1 MITYEIDSA
10 TGSTTTVTLLRHTSG
25 HLFDTRD
32 IICDEAGIETC
43 QVVGP
48 TKPGSER
55 AKDSLHR
62 VAPIPLHPLKAGEEL
77 SRRPFDC
84 TRHNLDDDMNRDGR
98 IVRCEEMLE
107 ADLNG
112 EIVALH
118 IERGQCYGLNAVA
131 SDIWRMLAE
140 PISLDEIC
148 TRLTEDYEIDS
159 PTCREEVLR
168 LISQLEDEG
177 LVKHVAS

>member
-1 MITYEIDSA
+1 
-10 TGSTTTVTLLRHTSG
+10 
-25 HLFDTRD
+25 
-32 IICDEAGIETC
+32 
-43 QVVGP
+43 
-48 TKPGSER
+48 
-55 AKDSLHR
+55 
-62 VAPIPLHPLKAGEEL
+62 
-77 SRRPFDC
+77 
-84 TRHNLDDDMNRDGR
+84 MNPDGR

-131 SDIWRMLAE
+131 ADIWRMLAE
-140 PISLDEIC
+140 PISLDQIC

-168 LISQLEDEG
+168 LVSELEKEG
-177 LVKHVAS
+177 LVKAAES

>member
-1 MITYEIDSA
+1 MITYQTDSA
-10 TGSTTTVTLLRHTSG
+10 TGAMECVTLLRHAPA

-32 IICDEAGIETC
+32 VICDEAGIETC
-43 QVVGP
+43 QVVRP
-48 TKPGSER
+48 TKPGSDPG
-55 AKDSLHR
+55 KDSFHGF
-62 VAPIPLHPLKAGEEL
+62 APIPLHPLKPVEEL

-131 SDIWRMLAE
+131 ADIWRMLAE
-140 PISLDEIC
+140 PISIDEIC
-148 TRLTEDYEIDS
+148 TRLTEEYEIDS

-168 LISQLEDEG
+168 LVSQLEDEG